1 MSVKLKLKPDTDE
14 IIRKKIYPVF
24 PLINYHK
31 GKGVMWQNQS
41 NWLWDAEALNSERGK
56 VYRYPDKE
64 GEDGRIIKGKVVPA
78 TGYGV
83 VAGAHSGLLILDLDR
98 NHADGVDGVAK
109 YMDILR
115 DLNLSEAEKERAT
128 GTYKVRT
135 PKGGMHLYFKY
146 KAGLTSGP
154 VTGYGIDIIS
164 DGKLAVAPG
173 SWVDAKLK
181 EREQNPSIPPE
192 IKPYMQG
199 LDAPIYEIPDKLFS
213 SLVELRSVGEKGK
226 KKSTSTKPKNEAI
239 GADKKK
245 YKAKRKY
252 YTDVVEG
259 GRNDALTSYIGKL
272 ITQPMFR
279 DKQTVLEHSLMY
291 NSAYMKPPLS
301 DEEVEDIVDS
311 VLSYVKPP
319 YCKDNGKIVVGAL
332 VKHVLK
338 TKHVFTRGNMLYM
351 YNDETGIYDYLD
363 PRNQQ
368 QLFYSYVCV
377 DEDYTYTKAE
387 QFSKTIC
394 VMAENYKELFS
405 YENRYINCLNG
416 IIDTST
422 DELIPYTPKIK
433 LDAGFNGNYYDEEK
447 WNLDFKNSNFKKF
460 LESILDAETILTL
473 QEAWGVMLCPNSN
486 KIQQVFI
493 YKGEGA
499 NGKSSLFDIQS
510 ALIRN
515 KDKSIC
521 GIGLDGFGEEF
532 ALSMA
537 EGRRLNIVRDDNPT
551 GKPHGAFKS
560 AVCGE
565 EVTVNRKNKDHV
577 ILKFNIA
584 WYYGVNRLPTPTD
597 KSYGF
602 FRRSTL
608 IPFNVRF
615 GTAEQVSTG
624 FADKIAIPGVANT
637 IITEELDIVFM
648 WAYQGL
654 KRLIRNS
661 WVITISEAS
670 RALKEEY
677 LIESDSAYAFAEEH
691 IVRTQGYNTSSLG
704 LYQRY
709 TDWCYRESLTPMNS
723 TQFKRQLVSHGYRYN
738 KGTAHDTKK
747 EGVKIYNDIK
757 YVEYKTPKN

>member
-1 MSVKLKLKPDTDE
+1 M
-14 IIRKKIYPVF
+14 RKKIYPVV

-64 GEDGRIIKGKVVPA
+64 GEDGRVIKGKVVPA

-109 YMDILR
+109 YIDILES
-115 DLNLSEAEKERAT
+115 LELSEEEKKRAK

-135 PKGGMHLYFKY
+135 PKGGLHLYFKY

-181 EREQNPSIPPE
+181 EREKDPSIPPE
-192 IKPYMQG
+192 IKPYMQDMQG

-213 SLVELRSVGEKGK
+213 SLVELRGVGEKGK
-226 KKSTSTKPKNEAI
+226 KKSTSTKTPKNEAKC
-239 GADKKK
+239 ADKKK
-245 YKAKRKY
+245 SKVKSKY
-252 YTDVVEG
+252 YTTVVEG

-279 DKQTVLEHSLMY
+279 DKQTVLDHSLMY
-291 NSAYMKPPLS
+291 NATYMKPPLA
-301 DEEVEDIVDS
+301 DEEVETIVDS
-311 VLSYVKPP
+311 VMSYVKPP
-319 YCKDNGKIVVGAL
+319 YCKDNGKIVVGTL
-332 VKHVLK
+332 VKHILK
-338 TKHVFTRGNMLYM
+338 TKHVFVRGNMLYM

-363 PRNQQ
+363 PKNQQ

-377 DEDYTYTKAE
+377 DEDYTPTKAE

-394 VMAENYKELFS
+394 VMAENYKELFA

-416 IIDTST
+416 IIDTVK
-422 DELIPYTPKIK
+422 DELIPYSPKIK
-433 LDAGFNGNYYDEEK
+433 LDAGFNGNYYDEEQ
-447 WNLDFKNSNFKKF
+447 WIRDFENSKFKKF

-473 QEAWGVMLCPNSN
+473 QETWGVMLCPNSS

-521 GIGLDGFGEEF
+521 GIGLDRFGEEF
-532 ALSMA
+532 TLSMA
-537 EGRRLNIVRDDNPT
+537 EGRRLNIVRDDDPKGN
-551 GKPHGAFKS
+551 PHGVFKS

-584 WYYGVNRLPTPTD
+584 WFFGVNRLPTPTD

-602 FRRSTL
+602 FRRNTL

-615 GTAEQVSTG
+615 GTAEQVASG
-624 FADKIAIPGVANT
+624 SADKIAIPGIVDT
-637 IITEELDIVFM
+637 IVNEEMDIIFM

-654 KRLIRNS
+654 KRLRKNN
-661 WVITISEAS
+661 WNITISEAS

-691 IVRTQGYNTSSLG
+691 IVRSPGYNTSLCG
-704 LYQRY
+704 LLQKYI
-709 TDWCYRESLTPMNS
+709 DWCYKERLTPMNRN
-723 TQFKRQLVSHGYRYN
+723 QFKRQLTSHGYQL
-738 KGTAHDTKK
+738 KKSKAHDNGGSGVVVFLDTKYANYK
-747 EGVKIYNDIK
+747 HPKI
-757 YVEYKTPKN
+757 